1 MHNEELYLLCSS
13 PNTLGD
19 HIKKN
24 EKFRHAACAGE
35 RRGAD
40 RVLMG
45 KPGEKVHLEEV
56 AMDGRII
63 QKWILNN

>member
-1 MHNEELYLLCSS
+1 MHNEELHLFCSS

-19 HIKKN
+19 HIRKN
-24 EKFRHAACAGE
+24 EKFRHAAGE

-45 KPGEKVHLEEV
+45 KPREKDHLEEV
-56 AMDGRII
+56 AMDGRIM